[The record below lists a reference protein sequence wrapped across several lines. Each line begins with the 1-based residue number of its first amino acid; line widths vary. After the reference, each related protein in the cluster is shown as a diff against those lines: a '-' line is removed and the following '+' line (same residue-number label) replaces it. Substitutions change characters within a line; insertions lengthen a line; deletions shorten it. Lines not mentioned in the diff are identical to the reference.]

1 MVTRW
6 NVSHSSHHELD
17 YSMCCE
23 AGATHMEQ
31 FLLLKQRRPPPV
43 VAQSL
48 QQHQQQ
54 QNWVLVR
61 AGADVNRRNLLSQ
74 WISSQQHPYKDWCKI
89 KLTNCYCSWC
99 WCQNFSAIPF
109 FHDLYLIDA
118 RSTAETW
125 EVTGVWNEIFW
136 RFFLL
141 LSRSKHVI
149 ISIPSWLFE

>member
-23 AGATHMEQ
+23 GGGATHMEQ

-54 QNWVLVR
+54 NWVLVR

-74 WISSQQHPYKDWCKI
+74 WISSQQPYKDWCKI

-99 WCQNFSAIPF
+99 QNFSAILVF
-109 FHDLYLIDA
+109 FVHDLYLIDA
-118 RSTAETW
+118 AAKTR
-125 EVTGVWNEIFW
+125 EVIGVWNEIFW
-136 RFFLL
+136 KSFFFG
-141 LSRSKHVI
+141 RSKHV
-149 ISIPSWLFE
+149 SIPSWLFE